1 MQPSQV
7 VILVSVLFGFGGL
20 LLGFL
25 LGSAWA
31 NRRNRSAETGETA
44 AEPEETSV
52 DSSPKPVTNPEKPTP
67 PLPAPVVEE
76 APPSPP
82 VEVVPLPAP
91 LLVKPEVQPAISTI
105 ASRPVEAVIEPVSRT
120 AAIAQP
126 KAPARSSAPL
136 SIIEQINAIFD
147 EMNDSTPLAERSI
160 RLVQDPT
167 LGVTE
172 RVGHEKYDG
181 IDSVPDEEI
190 RAALKA
196 AVKKWEEG

>member
-52 DSSPKPVTNPEKPTP
+52 DSSPEPVTNPEEPTP
-67 PLPAPVVEE
+67 TLPAPVVEE

-91 LLVKPEVQPAISTI
+91 LLVKPEVQPAISTTP
-105 ASRPVEAVIEPVSRT
+105 SRPVESVIEPVSRT
-120 AAIAQP
+120 ATIAQP
-126 KAPARSSAPL
+126 KAPVRSRSPL

-147 EMNDSTPLAERSI
+147 EMNDGTPLAERSI
-160 RLVQDPT
+160 HLVQDPT
-167 LGVTE
+167 LGVTV
-172 RVGHEKYDG
+172 RVGNEKYDG
-181 IDSVPDEEI
+181 IDSVPDEGI